1 MMEQIQEGF
10 AVFIRDGAK
19 SFGAVRQVRD
29 RELVVY
35 VENAGDFELPRA
47 AVRDVHD
54 EKVLL
59 DGARLPPRLM
69 DAIARAHVG
78 EDPRIP

>member
-1 MMEQIQEGF
+1 MEQIQEGF
-10 AVFIRDGAK
+10 AFFVRDGAK
-19 SFGAVRQVRD
+19 AVGAVRQVRD
-29 RELVVY
+29 GELVVY
-35 VENAGDFELPRA
+35 IENTGDFELPLA

-69 DAIARAHVG
+69 EAIARAHVG